1 MTIKED
7 FVLRQVADTW
17 VVLPIGS
24 ETANF
29 NGMMKLNESAVVLWK
44 TLENGSDRDGL
55 IAALRAEYDV
65 DPALAGADVDN
76 FIERLR
82 NAGCLID

>member
-1 MTIKED
+1 MTINEE

-29 NGMMKLNESAVVLWK
+29 NGMIKLNETAALLWK
-44 TLENGSDRDGL
+44 TLEAGSDRDGL
-55 IAALRAEYDV
+55 IAALMAEYDV
-65 DPALAGADVDN
+65 DPALAGTDVDN
-76 FIERLR
+76 FLQRIR